1 LFSEYQEG
9 AAVLPEQ
16 CTVQQVHLLHRHGA
30 RYPTSSATEGAPAF
44 GATIA
49 NISKVTHP
57 DSNFSATG
65 PLSFLNTWQYELGAE
80 VLVPVGTQELFDS
93 GVHSYY
99 RYGKL
104 YNATTQAHKP
114 VVRTTS
120 EERMLTSAQYFALGH
135 WGLNYSSLID
145 LEVIIEN
152 GDGLGIEDSFN
163 NTLAPYD
170 TCTNSDNITIGDTYL
185 RPVWD
190 PIYLANA
197 TSRLQQYVTGLNL
210 TTKLVYGMQGL
221 CAYETV
227 ALGYSNFC
235 PLFTKEEWQGYEY
248 DLDLQFQ
255 GEYCLV

>member
-1 LFSEYQEG
+1 M
-9 AAVLPEQ
+9 LPEQ
-16 CTVQQVHLLHRHGA
+16 CTVTQVQLLHRHGA
-30 RYPTSSATEGAPAF
+30 RYPTSSPTEGAPLF

-49 NISKVTHP
+49 NISKTTHP
-57 DSNFSATG
+57 NSNFSASG
-65 PLSFLNTWQYELGAE
+65 PLSFLNTWTYQLGAE

-104 YNATTQAHKP
+104 YNATTQKHKP

-120 EERMLTSAQYFALGH
+120 EQRMLDSARFFNLGFF
-135 WGLNYSSLID
+135 GLNASD
-145 LEVIIEN
+145 AVNLEVIIEN
-152 GDGLGIEDSFN
+152 GDGLTSTSSN
-163 NTLAPYD
+163 NSLASYD
-170 TCTNSDNITIGDTYL
+170 TCNNSDTITIGDTYL

-190 PIYLANA
+190 AIYLANA
-197 TSRLQQYVTGLNL
+197 TQRLQQYVTGLNL
-210 TTKLVYGMQGL
+210 TTDLVYGMQGL

-235 PLFTKEEWQGYEY
+235 DLFSKEEWQGYEY

-255 GEYCLV
+255 GKLLLIG